1 MYNKLEEQEYASML
15 HCLRRE
21 SCLVRVFDQ
30 VMDYLLL
37 VDACALE
44 GYMDPMVSAG
54 GSGFLPDQLMKW
66 DIVHEPHKPSL
77 ASGFIWD
84 VDVGCFSGH
93 VLRVGDTAYGFVQG
107 RRTVAA
113 ADDDRTVEVFAQ
125 GFEDVDAKLLQ
136 VADCVER
143 WCVINLTR

>member
-1 MYNKLEEQEYASML
+1 
-15 HCLRRE
+15 
-21 SCLVRVFDQ
+21 
-30 VMDYLLL
+30 MDYLLL

-66 DIVHEPHKPSL
+66 DIVHKPHKPSL
-77 ASGFIWD
+77 ASGFVGEED
-84 VDVGCFSGH
+84 VTGFAGPVM
-93 VLRVGDTAYGFVQG
+93 RVGDTAYGFVQG

-113 ADDDRTVEVFAQ
+113 GDDDRTVEVFAQ
-125 GFEDVDAKLLQ
+125 GFKDVDAKLLQ
-136 VADCVER
+136 VADYVER